1 MSIHKVIYGG
11 ASKVIGRICEALN
24 KKIDEPESDGSAGQV
39 LSTDGAGGRSWKTVE
54 SKDTNTTYT
63 LSLDGENLALT
74 GSDGSAQTVILPTPE
89 TSSYQD
95 PPVFE
100 FSISTTDTAKIKT
113 TAVSAAW
120 AYYTLTKVPDN
131 YKDLLSYPTAFTCKI
146 TDGSGEIL
154 WLTTKAKFYG
164 QYSFLNIVHS
174 VKNFNYLYFGR
185 LIMANDSCR
194 LMIKRVF

>member
-1 MSIHKVIYGG
+1 MSIHKVIYSG
-11 ASKVIGRICEALN
+11 ASKVIMRICDVLN
-24 KKIDEPESDGSAGQV
+24 QKIDEPSSDGSPGQV
-39 LSTDGAGGRSWKTVE
+39 LSTDGAGGRSWKTIE
-54 SKDTNTTYT
+54 SKDTDTTYT
-63 LSLDGENLALT
+63 LSLDGESLALT
-74 GSDGSAQTVILPTPE
+74 GSDGTAQTVTLPTPE
-89 TSSYQD
+89 VPEYQN

-100 FSISTTDTAKIKT
+100 FSISTDDTEKIKT
-113 TAVSAAW
+113 TAVSATW
-120 AYYTLTKVPDN
+120 TYYILTKLPDN
-131 YKDLLSYPTAFTCKI
+131 YKELFTYPTVFTCKI

-154 WLTTKAKFYG
+154 WLTTKAKFYE